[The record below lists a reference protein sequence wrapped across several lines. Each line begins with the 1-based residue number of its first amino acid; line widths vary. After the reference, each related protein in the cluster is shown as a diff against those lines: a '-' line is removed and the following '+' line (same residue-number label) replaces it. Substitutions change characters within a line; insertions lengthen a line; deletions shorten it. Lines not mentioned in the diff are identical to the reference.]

1 MRRACEV
8 RPRPR
13 YERIRYKY
21 PGLDPG
27 GEAKQMAE
35 FEYDLFTIGAGS
47 GGVRGSRASARY
59 GARVAVA
66 ECSDLGGTCVNLGC
80 IPKKLLVYASH
91 FPEEVEDMA
100 GYGWTTSPLRFDWR
114 TLLANKDR
122 EIARLNGVYGRLLEQ
137 AGVALFH
144 ERARILDPHTVQ
156 VGERRVTARYIL
168 VATGSWPCIPDVPG
182 RELGITSNE
191 AFHLPELPERVLIVG
206 GGYIAVEFAG
216 ILHGLGSRVVQIHR
230 GPLFLRG
237 FDDDVRAHLAD
248 EMTRKGVELRF
259 NARVEKLERGPGG
272 IAAALSDGSVVEV
285 DQVLFATGREPR
297 SRDLGLEQAGVRLE
311 ENGAIA
317 VDAYS
322 RTSVPSIF
330 AIGDVTDRV
339 TLTPVALAEGEA
351 LARTLF
357 RDEPTRPDHLDVPS
371 AVFSQPPI
379 GSCGLTESQ
388 AREVHGEVDIYRS
401 KFRGLKHTLSGRS
414 EQTLMKLVVARA
426 SQRVVGLHM
435 VGPEAG
441 EIVQG
446 FAVAIKMG
454 ATKAQFDATIGIH
467 PTAAEEFVTMREPV
481 KQSA

>member
-1 MRRACEV
+1 MEARAARV
-8 RPRPR
+8 RAGEPRLADNPLGEG
-13 YERIRYKY
+13 ER
-21 PGLDPG
+21 
-27 GEAKQMAE
+27 MAE
-35 FEYDLFTIGAGS
+35 YDYDLFTIGAGS

-66 ECSDLGGTCVNLGC
+66 EDSDLGGTCVNLGC
-80 IPKKLLVYASH
+80 IPKKLFVYAAH
-91 FPEEVEDMA
+91 FSEEVEDAA
-100 GYGWTTSPLRFDWR
+100 GYGWSVQTPHFDWR

-122 EIARLNGVYGRLLEQ
+122 EIARLNGIYQRLLEQ
-137 AGVALFH
+137 AGVQVFR
-144 ERARILDPHTVQ
+144 ERARILDPHTIQ
-156 VGERRVTARYIL
+156 VGDQRVSARNIL
-168 VATGSWPCIPDVPG
+168 VATGSWPCRPDVPG
-182 RELGITSNE
+182 CELGITSNE
-191 AFHLPELPERVLIVG
+191 AFHWEALPERVLVVG

-216 ILHGLGSRVVQIHR
+216 ILHGLGSQVIQIHR

-237 FDDDVRAHLAD
+237 FDDDVRSHLAE
-248 EMTRKGVELRF
+248 EMLKKGVDLRF
-259 NARVEKLERGPGG
+259 GTRVEKLEGGPGG
-272 IAAALSDGSVVEV
+272 IGAALSDGSVIEV

-297 SRDLGLEQAGVRLE
+297 SRNLGLEEAGVRLE
-311 ENGAIA
+311 PNGAIA

-330 AIGDVTDRV
+330 AIGDVTDRI

-357 RDEPTRPDHLDVPS
+357 NDQPTRPDHLDVPS

-379 GSCGLTESQ
+379 GSCGLTEDQ
-388 AREVHGEVDIYRS
+388 AREAYGELDIYRS
-401 KFRGLKHTLSGRS
+401 KFRGLKHTLSGRN

-467 PTAAEEFVTMREPV
+467 PTAAEELVTMREPV
-481 KQSA
+481 KPTA